1 MGRRPC
7 TLHTAPAADWFLP
20 GGSGRAA
27 GSGRVLRLARG
38 LAHGIEPVAGAAHRD
53 DLEAQLPETAQ
64 LLPEPADVDV
74 DCLAVPQVVVAPDL
88 LEQDL
93 TGKDSARAAH
103 QVGEQFPLLGRQL
116 QLGVVDHGPP
126 SRPVDAQPAEPVLLE
141 LRTNVALL
149 TAAK

>member
-7 TLHTAPAADWFLP
+7 TLHTPPAADWFLP

-74 DCLAVPQVVVAPDL
+74 DRLAVPQVVVAPDL

-93 TGKDSARAAH
+93 AREDPTRPAH
-103 QVGEQFPLLGRQL
+103 PGGERLAR
-116 QLGVVDHGPP
+116 
-126 SRPVDAQPAEPVLLE
+126 
-141 LRTNVALL
+141 
-149 TAAK
+149 